1 MNNIK
6 LKRPLRIMVVED
18 DELIQAAFCL
28 LVQSFTGVELAGK
41 ASTGLEAVA
50 QSRLLKPDL
59 ILMDLRM
66 PDMDGVEATKRIK
79 AVQPKMKVVA
89 LTALEDPL
97 QITLALEEG
106 MDGFILKRASPR
118 ELKLAIET
126 VVAGEQYLSPQV
138 SAIIAKAYLDERS
151 RKHAPAPLLTPRE
164 KQVVTWIADGI
175 RVKQIAEEMEISE
188 RTVEKH
194 CEQARRKLKA
204 ATTAEMVAIWQRMQG
219 DKA

>member
-6 LKRPLRIMVVED
+6 LKHPLRILVVED

-28 LVQSFTGVELAGK
+28 LVQSFEGVELAGK
-41 ASTGLEAVA
+41 ASTGLEALEQA
-50 QSRLLKPDL
+50 RLLKPDL

-79 AVQPKMKVVA
+79 AAQAAIKVVA

-97 QITLALEEG
+97 LITQALEQG
-106 MDGFILKRASPR
+106 MDGFLLKRASTR

-164 KQVVTWIADGI
+164 KQVVTQIAAGK
-175 RVKQIAEEMEISE
+175 RMKQIAEEMEISE

-194 CEQARRKLKA
+194 SAQIRQKLKT
-204 ATTAEMVAIWQRMQG
+204 ATTAEMVAVWLRTQG
-219 DKA
+219 

>member
-1 MNNIK
+1 MNNFT
-6 LKRPLRIMVVED
+6 LKRPLRILVVED

-28 LVQSFTGVELAGK
+28 LVQSFEGVELAGK
-41 ASTGLEAVA
+41 ASTGVEAVEQA
-50 QSRLLKPDL
+50 RLRKPDL

-66 PDMDGVEATKRIK
+66 PDMDGVEATKLIK
-79 AVQPKMKVVA
+79 AVQPKIKVIA

-97 QITLALEEG
+97 EITRALEEG
-106 MDGFILKRASPR
+106 LDGFLLKRASPR
-118 ELKLAIET
+118 ELTLAIET

-164 KQVVTWIADGI
+164 KQVVTRIADGM
-175 RVKQIAEEMEISE
+175 RVKHIAEKMEISE

-204 ATTAEMVAIWQRMQG
+204 ATTAEMVAIWQRTE
-219 DKA
+219 